1 MSMPSYL
8 VTGGAGFIGS
18 NIVEHLVGQSASVRV
33 LDNLSTG
40 KRENLAPWLDRIDF
54 VEGDLTDPDD
64 VQRAVDG
71 VDIVLHQGALPSVPV
86 SVERPVD
93 TNAANIT
100 GTLLLLEAARRA
112 KVKRLVYAGSSSA
125 YGAVERTTNI
135 ETNTPA
141 PRSPYAVQKLAGE
154 HYCLAYWHCHGL
166 ETSVVR
172 YFNVFGPRQNPKSQY
187 AAVIPAFI
195 TRVLAGESPTIYG
208 DGEQTRD
215 FTSVENNVLAN
226 LAAAEHPRA
235 VGEVFN
241 IACGHS
247 TSLLELLATI
257 NELCGKSIE
266 PIFEPER
273 AGDVKHSRADNTKA
287 REQIGFEPRIDLREG
302 LRRAIEFYKG

>member
-1 MSMPSYL
+1 MPSYL

-18 NIVEHLVGQSASVRV
+18 NIVEHLVSQGAAVRV
-33 LDNLSTG
+33 LDNFSTG
-40 KRENLAPWLDRIDF
+40 KRENIAPWLDRIDL

-64 VQRAVDG
+64 VRRAVDG

-100 GTLLLLEAARRA
+100 GTLLLLEASRRA
-112 KVKRLVYAGSSSA
+112 KVRRVVYAGSSSA
-125 YGAVERTTNI
+125 YGAVKRTTNV

-154 HYCLAYWHCHGL
+154 HYCLAHWHCHGL
-166 ETSVVR
+166 ETVVVR

-195 TRVLAGESPTIYG
+195 TRVLAGERPIIYG

-226 LAAAEHPRA
+226 LIAAEHPRA

-241 IACGHS
+241 IACGRS
-247 TSLLELLATI
+247 TSLLELLAII
-257 NELCGKSIE
+257 NELCGTSIE
-266 PIFEPER
+266 PVFEPER
-273 AGDVKHSRADNTKA
+273 AGDVKHSRADNSKA
-287 REQIGFEPRIDLREG
+287 RDLIGFEPHVDLREG
-302 LRRAIEFYKG
+302 LRRAIAFYRCL